1 MKSHKTPKKPKA
13 NTTAKG
19 MKAIEAFHGKGS
31 CKGIRPSV
39 NYRGTKM

>member
-1 MKSHKTPKKPKA
+1 MKNNKSSKKPKITA
-13 NTTAKG
+13 TAKG
-19 MKAIEAFHGKGS
+19 NKAIESFHGKGS